1 VTVHPHGGRS
11 PRIDPSAFV
20 APGAR
25 LVGDVELG
33 PEASVWFNAVL
44 RGDSDRISVGART
57 NVQDGAVLH
66 TDPGQPCLVG
76 RECTVGHLALVHACT
91 VGSGSLIGM
100 GAVVL
105 SGAVIG
111 EESVVAAGALV
122 LEGRTFP
129 PRSLVMGSPARR
141 VRELTD
147 EEVERL
153 IRRGVSNYLR
163 YAREHRGS
171 GSSAE

>member
-1 VTVHPHGGRS
+1 VSVHPHRGLS

-25 LVGDVELG
+25 VVGDVEVG

-66 TDPGQPCLVG
+66 TDPGRPCLVG
-76 RECTVGHLALVHACT
+76 EDCTVGHLAVVHACT
-91 VGSGSLIGM
+91 VGRGSLIGM

-105 SGAVIG
+105 SGAVLG
-111 EESVVAAGALV
+111 EESLVSAGALV
-122 LEGRTFP
+122 PQGRTFP
-129 PRSLVMGSPARR
+129 PRSLLIGSPVRR
-141 VRELTD
+141 VRTLTD
-147 EEVERL
+147 EEVEHL
-153 IRRGVSNYLR
+153 IRQGVRNYLR
-163 YAREHRGS
+163 YAAEHRG
-171 GSSAE
+171 ADPK